1 VRAVDDDALVA
12 RLRRER
18 VTLTV
23 CPLSNLRLGVVGS
36 LAEHP
41 LKRLLDAGVA
51 VTVNSDDPAYF
62 GGYIDDNYRLIQ
74 RYLGIDDAQL
84 VQLAG
89 NSFRAA
95 FLSDAERARY
105 LTELGEYSPAD
116 R

>member
-1 VRAVDDDALVA
+1 MAD
-12 RLRRER
+12 
-18 VTLTV
+18 
-23 CPLSNLRLGVVGS
+23 
-36 LAEHP
+36 HP
-41 LKRLLDAGVA
+41 LPEMIDADLL

-74 RYLGIDDAQL
+74 RDLGIDDAQL
-84 VQLAG
+84 LQLAG

-105 LTELGEYSPAD
+105 LKELEEYSSAG